1 MLLLLIITPTFGH
14 LIATNHKTGTG
25 VGWKLSDY
33 FDEPIDVHYHGYTN
47 PRFINTVLICPF
59 ADYADRLRLSVTQ
72 IRPCTGRRGSLAVRA
87 DARRHEPQ

>member
-1 MLLLLIITPTFGH
+1 MLLYIATMMLLLIITPTFGH

-47 PRFINTVLICPF
+47 PRFINTVLF
-59 ADYADRLRLSVTQ
+59 VLSPIMQ
-72 IRPCTGRRGSLAVRA
+72 IVSAY
-87 DARRHEPQ
+87 Q